1 MKRIVAPRSK
11 SYEHRFLICEFLSK
25 LDEVN
30 CVEDTKDQS
39 KLINEKNE
47 AVENDAEDIIATKNC
62 LYEIEQ
68 SLKNGNQKAL
78 LDCNQSG
85 SSLRFLLPIVC
96 ALGLKADFI
105 MRGRLAK
112 RPLDSLLNELIAH
125 GCKID
130 VSNDVLSTERKLKH
144 GVFNLPGNISS
155 QYVSG
160 LLMAMPLLS
169 ADSEI
174 HVKKPLFSAPY
185 IDITLDVLRDFSIS
199 VSEENHDTEHI
210 YRVKGGQRYI
220 LPKEYVVEG
229 DWSNAGF
236 WFAAGILG
244 DEPLVI
250 EGLNP
255 CSLQG
260 DRKIVEILKKMG
272 ADLRFVTDN
281 GKPVFEA
288 YPIGDKVLKSIEI
301 DAGNIPDLVPLIA
314 LLCCLADGKSKI
326 SGIKRL
332 RLKESDRVAAIENLI
347 GRLGG
352 SIAVSEDTIEIDG
365 IGKEGRLKG
374 GKVTCFDDHRI
385 VMTAAIAS
393 LRCEKKLLIDNAK
406 AVNKSYVSFFDEF
419 DRIGLSGNCLRK

>member
-1 MKRIVAPRSK
+1 M
-11 SYEHRFLICEFLSK
+11 
-25 LDEVN
+25 
-30 CVEDTKDQS
+30 
-39 KLINEKNE
+39 
-47 AVENDAEDIIATKNC
+47 
-62 LYEIEQ
+62 
-68 SLKNGNQKAL
+68 
-78 LDCNQSG
+78 
-85 SSLRFLLPIVC
+85 
-96 ALGLKADFI
+96 
-105 MRGRLAK
+105 
-112 RPLDSLLNELIAH
+112 
-125 GCKID
+125 
-130 VSNDVLSTERKLKH
+130 
-144 GVFNLPGNISS
+144 
-155 QYVSG
+155 
-160 LLMAMPLLS
+160 
-169 ADSEI
+169 
-174 HVKKPLFSAPY
+174 
-185 IDITLDVLRDFSIS
+185 
-199 VSEENHDTEHI
+199 
-210 YRVKGGQRYI
+210 
-220 LPKEYVVEG
+220 VEG

-272 ADLRFVTDN
+272 ADLRFVTDK

-314 LLCCLADGKSKI
+314 LLCCFADGKSKI

-332 RLKESDRVAAIENLI
+332 RLKESDRVVAIENLI

-352 SIAVSEDTIEIDG
+352 SIAVFDDTIEIDG

-393 LRCEKKLLIDNAK
+393 LRCEEKLLIDNAK